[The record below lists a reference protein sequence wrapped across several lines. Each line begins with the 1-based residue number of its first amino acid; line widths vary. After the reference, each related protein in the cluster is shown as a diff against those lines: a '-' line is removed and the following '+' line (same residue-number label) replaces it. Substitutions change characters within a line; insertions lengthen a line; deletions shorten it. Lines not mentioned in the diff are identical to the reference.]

1 MVPFFW
7 PSGNKRHHS
16 LKRRYHPTWMILSHI
31 IFKIVVNKFD
41 YNMNN
46 QDATLKMF
54 LSINEKISSIEKQV
68 RQLSLKERN
77 PLGDIYLDTD
87 EVCEV
92 LKICKRTLQKHRDEA
107 SIAYIQFGG
116 KTLYKKTDIQ
126 DLLEKHY
133 QHAIS

>member
-1 MVPFFW
+1 
-7 PSGNKRHHS
+7 
-16 LKRRYHPTWMILSHI
+16 MILSHI
-31 IFKIVVNKFD
+31 IYKIVVNKFD
-41 YNMNN
+41 YNMSN

-77 PLGDIYLDTD
+77 PLGDTYLDTD
-87 EVCEV
+87 EVCEL

>member
-1 MVPFFW
+1 
-7 PSGNKRHHS
+7 
-16 LKRRYHPTWMILSHI
+16 MILSHI

-46 QDATLKMF
+46 QDATLKLF

-77 PLGDIYLDTD
+77 PLGDTYLDTD
-87 EVCEV
+87 EVCEL